1 MMLPDCI
8 RLLILSFLPPPV
20 KPYVPVV
27 KPYYMFDYMSTE
39 DWCDTEDVRAYGDY

>member
-27 KPYYMFDYMSTE
+27 PYYMFDYMSTE